1 MWVCCYCFNR
11 RKWVLAEEEFL
22 GSQLTK
28 KEKKL
33 VVITVIHASPFL
45 LVSGWVNILSHWPAS
60 CFWWFRETKAWL
72 IKWSKMITW
81 RGYYLLI
88 LINPTIGSDRNIRVF
103 LQSNTINAITI
114 LSMKYSE
121 SKWKEKKYLNSNER
135 GEFLQRLFAVEL
147 TVLKTSDLE
156 RRRKSPQA
164 AVQTRTESEQDW
176 GWALHSRVDLE
187 NCDSHLLMYDMM
199 PNAGMYDM
207 QCANVYRL
215 CAGINHFWISL
226 LVCPFFIHLYS
237 YYQDESLNFLTIK

>member
-1 MWVCCYCFNR
+1 MSASPDR
-11 RKWVLAEEEFL
+11 RRIPGGHSW
-22 GSQLTK
+22 QK

-33 VVITVIHASPFL
+33 IVIAVIHASPFL
-45 LVSGWVNILSHWPAS
+45 LVSGWVNILSHWPVS

-88 LINPTIGSDRNIRVF
+88 LINPTIGSDRNIHAKQHNKRNNHFIDEIFWIKV
-103 LQSNTINAITI
+103 
-114 LSMKYSE
+114 KR
-121 SKWKEKKYLNSNER
+121 KKNLNSNER
-135 GEFLQRLFAVEL
+135 GEFLQRPFAVEQ
-147 TVLKTSDLE
+147 TVLNLTSDLE
-156 RRRKSPQA
+156 WRRKSPQA

-176 GWALHSRVDLE
+176 GWALHSRVDPE

-207 QCANVYRL
+207 RCANVYRL